1 MTTSLSNIT
10 VKDSSHSLVIKSND
24 ITIDGTSIQT
34 QINSKQNIL
43 VSGTDIKT
51 INNQSILGSGDLS
64 ISATPDYTTITNT
77 VLNIIYPVGSVYI
90 GTQSTC
96 PLATLIS
103 GSSWSTIATNIVV
116 GVNTNVPVK
125 GTGKAMG
132 LMGKRHST
140 GNIENFGL
148 YGYRQSNSAHLTSAP
163 AAYNTNIGTFIKA
176 NGDVNDTSMGLTTDS
191 SKSGIVGTVTRTN
204 LAVNI
209 WKRTA

>member
-10 VKDSSHSLVIKSND
+10 VKDSSHSLIIKSND
-24 ITIDGTSIQT
+24 ITIDGTSIQS

-51 INNQSILGSGDLS
+51 INNQSILGSGNLS
-64 ISATPDYTTITNT
+64 ISATPDYTIITNT
-77 VLNIIYPVGSVYI
+77 VLNILYPVGSVYI

-103 GSSWSTIATNIVV
+103 GSSWSTIATNIV
-116 GVNTNVPVK
+116 TNVDTNVSVK
-125 GTGKAMG
+125 GTGMTLG
-132 LMGKRHST
+132 LTDGTSNYGLFGANAAGNTVFKNAYGTNVGST
-140 GNIENFGL
+140 QTGASVSKSVG
-148 YGYRQSNSAHLTSAP
+148 
-163 AAYNTNIGTFIKA
+163 
-176 NGDVNDTSMGLTTDS
+176 VTTDS
-191 SKSGIVGTVTRTN
+191 SKSGIAGTVTRTN

>member
-24 ITIDGTSIQT
+24 ITIDDTSIQT

-51 INNQSILGSGDLS
+51 INNQSILGSGNLS

-125 GTGKAMG
+125 GNGMTLGVTKDN
-132 LMGKRHST
+132 ST
-140 GNIENFGL
+140 VNTLIGS
-148 YGYRQSNSAHLTSAP
+148 YGIWSGASGTNLFVDN
-163 AAYNTNIGTFIKA
+163 YNKNIGSSSSHNNVPGAI
-176 NGDVNDTSMGLTTDS
+176 GVTTDS

>member
-24 ITIDGTSIQT
+24 ITIDGASIQT

-90 GTQSTC
+90 ST
-96 PLATLIS
+96 
-103 GSSWSTIATNIVV
+103 
-116 GVNTNVPVK
+116 
-125 GTGKAMG
+125 
-132 LMGKRHST
+132 
-140 GNIENFGL
+140 
-148 YGYRQSNSAHLTSAP
+148 
-163 AAYNTNIGTFIKA
+163 
-176 NGDVNDTSMGLTTDS
+176 
-191 SKSGIVGTVTRTN
+191 
-204 LAVNI
+204 
-209 WKRTA
+209 

>member
-10 VKDSSHSLVIKSND
+10 VKDSSHSLIIKSND
-24 ITIDGTSIQT
+24 ITIDGASIQT

-43 VSGTDIKT
+43 VSGIDIKT
-51 INNQSILGSGDLS
+51 INNQSILGSGNLS

-77 VLNIIYPVGSVYI
+77 VLNTLYPVGSVYI

-96 PLATLIS
+96 PLTTLIS
-103 GSSWSTIATNIVV
+103 GSSWSKVATNVV
-116 GVNTNVPVK
+116 VDVNTNVPVK
-125 GTGKAMG
+125 GNGMVIGFTNGTINAGGLQIYGDTG
-132 LMGKRHST
+132 
-140 GNIENFGL
+140 GNRNMIQQRL
-148 YGYRQSNSAHLTSAP
+148 YGTSVTNTAI
-163 AAYNTNIGTFIKA
+163 AGTNIG
-176 NGDVNDTSMGLTTDS
+176 NGVYGVTTDS